1 MYVRTNYKL
10 WSHIEN
16 FDDAHH
22 SCLPDVSTPISKS
35 SLQRLPQILQ
45 YVRKP
50 ELQRYTL
57 YWTHKTLQKLSTKV
71 SSNIIYIPPKN
82 SIPERAHAPEGQP
95 ADHGVAVLAVLL
107 NGVDCQ

>member
-22 SCLPDVSTPISKS
+22 SCLPNVSTPISKS
-35 SLQRLPQILQ
+35 SLQRLPQIFQ

-50 ELQRYTL
+50 VLQRY
-57 YWTHKTLQKLSTKV
+57 WTLQN
-71 SSNIIYIPPKN
+71 SSKIEYQGLFKHYT